1 MGWAQVLISSGALAA
16 LLGAMLALVRIAIA
30 AERRRADDW
39 RETARTR
46 GEANAVLSAN
56 NEKLIGSIEQV
67 SASNREIMATLQR
80 VLATLEAT
88 GRGAA

>member
-1 MGWAQVLISSGALAA
+1 MDVIAAGATITAVM
-16 LLGAMLALVRIAIA
+16 GAMLALVRIAIA

-67 SASNREIMATLQR
+67 SLSNREIMATLQQ
-80 VLATLEAT
+80 VLVAVDRQRLRDVA
-88 GRGAA
+88 